1 MSITFQQR
9 LQRAWERTGSLVCVG
24 LDPDLQR
31 IPAELRADPQPILAF
46 NRRVIDATA
55 HVAAA
60 YKPQFAHYAAV
71 GAEGELAATI
81 AYIRE
86 KAPESVVILDAK
98 RGDIGSTAEMYA
110 REAFDRY
117 RADCVTVNPYLG
129 GDGILPFV
137 LRPDCGAVVLCRT
150 SNASAGQ
157 LQDVDVAGEPLYLA
171 VARRAAAEWNPH
183 GNLLLV
189 VGATYPE
196 ELRAIRAAVPA
207 VPFLVPGIG
216 EQGGDL
222 ASVLAGGL
230 TADGNGLLISSS
242 RGIIYA
248 GGGEAGAIRAAAE
261 ELHRQINALRAG
273 QERAVLR

>member
-1 MSITFQQR
+1 MDSTFRER
-9 LQRAWERTGSLVCVG
+9 LTRAWRDTGSLVCVG
-24 LDPDLQR
+24 LDPEPKRL
-31 IPAELRADPQPILAF
+31 PAELRREREPILAF
-46 NRRVIDATA
+46 NRRVVDATA

-81 AYIRE
+81 AYIRQQ
-86 KAPESVVILDAK
+86 APNALVILDAK

-110 REAFDRY
+110 KEAFDRY
-117 RADCVTVNPYLG
+117 QADCVTVNPYLG

-137 LRPDCGAVVLCRT
+137 NRAAFGAVVLCRT
-150 SNASAGQ
+150 SNPSAGQ
-157 LQDVDVAGEPLYLA
+157 LQDVDVDGEPLYLA

-183 GNLLLV
+183 DNLLLV

-196 ELRAIRAAVPA
+196 ELRAIRAAVPTL
-207 VPFLVPGIG
+207 PFLVPGIG

-222 ASVLAGGL
+222 QAVLAGGL
-230 TADGNGLLISSS
+230 TRDGNGLLISSS

-248 GGGEAGAIRAAAE
+248 GGGEAAAIRAAAE
-261 ELHRQINALRAG
+261 TLHRQINALR
-273 QERAVLR
+273 RR

>member
-1 MSITFQQR
+1 MNDTFRER
-9 LQRAWERTGSLVCVG
+9 LTRAWRATGSLVCVG
-24 LDPDLQR
+24 LDPDLKR
-31 IPAELRADPQPILAF
+31 IPAELRAGPQPILAF

-71 GAEGELAATI
+71 GAEAELAATI
-81 AYIRE
+81 AYIRQ
-86 KAPESVVILDAK
+86 KAPNAVVILDAK

-137 LRPDCGAVVLCRT
+137 NRAACGAVVLCRT

-157 LQDVDVAGEPLYLA
+157 LQDVDVNGEPLYLA

-183 GNLLLV
+183 DNLLLV

-207 VPFLVPGIG
+207 IPFLVPGIG

-222 ASVLAGGL
+222 EGVLAGGL
-230 TADGNGLLISSS
+230 TRDGNGLLISSS
-242 RGIIYA
+242 RGIIFA
-248 GGGEAGAIRAAAE
+248 GGGEPGAIRAAADD
-261 ELHRQINALRAG
+261 LHRQINTFRN
-273 QERAVLR
+273 Q

>member
-1 MSITFQQR
+1 MNANFRQR
-9 LQRAWERTGSLVCVG
+9 LQRAWDRTGSLVCVG
-24 LDPDLQR
+24 LDPDLKR

-46 NRRVIDATA
+46 NRRVVDATA

-71 GAEGELAATI
+71 GAEAELEATI
-81 AYIRE
+81 DYIRA
-86 KAPESVVILDAK
+86 KAPDAVVILDAK

-117 RADCVTVNPYLG
+117 QADCVTVNPYLG

-137 LRPDCGAVVLCRT
+137 NRAAFGAIVLCRT

-183 GNLLLV
+183 QNLLLV

-196 ELRAIRAAVPA
+196 ELRMIRSAVPDI
-207 VPFLVPGIG
+207 PFLVPGIG

-222 ASVLAGGL
+222 AGVLAGGL
-230 TADGNGLLISSS
+230 AADGNGLLISSS
-242 RGIIYA
+242 RGIIFA

-261 ELHRQINALRAG
+261 DLNRQINALRKSA
-273 QERAVLR
+273 

>member
-1 MSITFQQR
+1 MNVTFRQR
-9 LQRAWERTGSLVCVG
+9 LQRAWDRTGSLVCVG
-24 LDPDLQR
+24 LDPDLKR
-31 IPAELRADPQPILAF
+31 IPAGLRADPQPILAF

-55 HVAAA
+55 QVAAA

-81 AYIRE
+81 DYIRE
-86 KAPESVVILDAK
+86 KAPEAIVILDAK

-137 LRPDCGAVVLCRT
+137 IRPEHGAVVLCRT

-171 VARRAAAEWNPH
+171 VARRAAAEWNPYD
-183 GNLLLV
+183 NLLLV

-196 ELRAIRAAVPA
+196 ELREIRTAVPDL
-207 VPFLVPGIG
+207 PFLVPGIG

-222 ASVLAGGL
+222 AGVLAGGL

-261 ELHRQINALRAG
+261 DLNRQINAFRAG
-273 QERAVLR
+273 HG